1 MRKRFFIGTCLVGEE
16 IDIQNLDLVVMVD
29 YKPNIA
35 GYIQAAS
42 RLREVGVCWS
52 LYTKGSRG
60 SDIYS
65 GCISDKIARFY
76 GVRSEGHFGCCDT
89 FTRCHE
95 AGLKLYRGITEG
107 FLRSDGNDSVDDAS
121 GFDIPTAEYSVTALI
136 PTQRDS
142 NVLIQTEG
150 NPEQVIGNQRDSL
163 IHSEQDNIPV
173 RNILNDL
180 EYDSLD
186 ESTFFNYVAE
196 GNVPTVEN
204 TTDTQ
209 AIIIVSSP
217 VVESTSVIF
226 SPSIE
231 NHGFDSNGYVVHDND
246 PNNTYLNDCP
256 LCGVVS
262 AEATHRTVSNSGCD
276 AAYDSVGNARDNLV
290 DNISNA
296 SSPVFDTDSGLYD
309 SDILN
314 LSDVSVPQRKRPS
327 RSSMVSS
334 VSNKR

>member
-1 MRKRFFIGTCLVGEE
+1 M
-16 IDIQNLDLVVMVD
+16 
-29 YKPNIA
+29 
-35 GYIQAAS
+35 
-42 RLREVGVCWS
+42 
-52 LYTKGSRG
+52 
-60 SDIYS
+60 
-65 GCISDKIARFY
+65 
-76 GVRSEGHFGCCDT
+76 
-89 FTRCHE
+89 
-95 AGLKLYRGITEG
+95 
-107 FLRSDGNDSVDDAS
+107 
-121 GFDIPTAEYSVTALI
+121 
-136 PTQRDS
+136 
-142 NVLIQTEG
+142 
-150 NPEQVIGNQRDSL
+150 
-163 IHSEQDNIPV
+163 
-173 RNILNDL
+173 
-180 EYDSLD
+180 D

-334 VSNKR
+334 VSNKRQVISNGCTVARSVNSNLSNGLESLLSWGGLLLHRQVPNLTPCRQKIIFLKLLKSKGLYGIILVIVMLK